1 MDPRHL
7 FINGRFERA
16 HSDETIDVLDPS
28 TRERLATVP
37 DSDRHGRRSRRLGGE
52 VGIRRSVARRVG
64 ARARPDPDAHRRRH
78 PRSRADELA
87 ELETR
92 NSGKPIVEAESDIED
107 AATCFEY
114 YAGLASTIH
123 GEVLPVQDGALVLAL
138 REPVGVAA
146 QIIPWNYPLVMA
158 AWKLAPAVCAG
169 CTVVLKPAE
178 ETPLSALELATRSRR
193 QAFRQA

>member
-37 DSDRHGRRSRRLGGE
+37 DSDPTDVDRAVSAARSAFDGPWRGVSARERGRILMRIAGA
-52 VGIRRSVARRVG
+52 IR
-64 ARARPDPDAHRRRH
+64 D
-78 PRSRADELA
+78 RADELA

-92 NSGKPIVEAESDIED
+92 NTGKPIVEAESDIED

-138 REPVGVAA
+138 RSR
-146 QIIPWNYPLVMA
+146 
-158 AWKLAPAVCAG
+158 
-169 CTVVLKPAE
+169 
-178 ETPLSALELATRSRR
+178 SASRR
-193 QAFRQA
+193 RSFPGTTRW